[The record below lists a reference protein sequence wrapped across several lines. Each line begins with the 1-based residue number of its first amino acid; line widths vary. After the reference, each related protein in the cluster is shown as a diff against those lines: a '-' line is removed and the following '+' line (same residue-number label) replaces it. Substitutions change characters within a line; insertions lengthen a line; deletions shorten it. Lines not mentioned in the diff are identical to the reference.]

1 MTDRWTIVFHSDEN
15 KEVDDMKKQLSIN
28 VDANQPNTNEDNTE
42 IFVMNNYLGIGI
54 DADIALDFH
63 SAREENPKRF
73 NSRLVLLHYCAML
86 KAKLQYNSDKYL
98 KTLIFVLIL

>member
-1 MTDRWTIVFHSDEN
+1 MFHSDEN

-42 IFVMNNYLGIGI
+42 IYVMNNYLGIGI
-54 DADIALDFH
+54 DADITLDFH

-73 NSRLVLLHYCAML
+73 NSR
-86 KAKLQYNSDKYL
+86 
-98 KTLIFVLIL
+98 

>member
-1 MTDRWTIVFHSDEN
+1 
-15 KEVDDMKKQLSIN
+15 
-28 VDANQPNTNEDNTE
+28 
-42 IFVMNNYLGIGI
+42 MNNYLGIGI